1 MLRIVITIIVSGL
14 VALAGAMNNEV
25 LFDQKN
31 LVLNQKD
38 GMTTVAM
45 SGCVQAFEIG
55 APSVP
60 IKAIHLVVPQGVKVT
75 GVRIEEVKS
84 ENLSGEYEIYPVQ
97 EAMPLSDPEPT
108 HFVSPDPKFYG
119 SFDYPKKIMSIGNQ
133 GSVFGY
139 NIVSL
144 FVSPVQFNASLKQL
158 KFNSKIR
165 FSLEFES
172 AELKNQ
178 PPGYRSPEARHQI
191 EAMLAKFVHNPEDLS
206 QYAP

>member
-14 VALAGAMNNEV
+14 VALAGAMNNEI

-38 GMTTVAM
+38 GLTTVAM
-45 SGCVQAFEIG
+45 SGCVQAFEKG

-144 FVSPVQFNASLKQL
+144 FVAPVQYNAVQKQL

>member
-144 FVSPVQFNASLKQL
+144 FVAPVQYNAVQKQL

-178 PPGYRSPEARHQI
+178 PPGYRSPEARQQI
-191 EAMLAKFVHNPEDLS
+191 ESMLAKFVHNPEDLS

>member
-14 VALAGAMNNEV
+14 VALAGAMNNEI

-38 GMTTVAM
+38 GLTTVAM
-45 SGCVQAFEIG
+45 SGCVQAFEKG

-144 FVSPVQFNASLKQL
+144 FVAPVQYNAVQKQL

-178 PPGYRSPEARHQI
+178 PPGYRSPEARQQI
-191 EAMLAKFVHNPEDLS
+191 ESMLAKFVHNPEDLS